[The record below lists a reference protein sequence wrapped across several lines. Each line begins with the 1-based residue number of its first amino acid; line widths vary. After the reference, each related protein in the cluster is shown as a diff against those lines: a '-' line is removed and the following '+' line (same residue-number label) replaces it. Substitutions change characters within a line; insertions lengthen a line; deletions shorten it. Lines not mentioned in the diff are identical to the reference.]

1 MTFLTD
7 GRQMSAMEVNTR
19 EFARNFARYRRIAS
33 LGEKV
38 RISSPDGVFVFT
50 REGPGMTGSDLL
62 AKLGRLRPG
71 KGLFSAQ
78 GADRIEAGAR
88 TKKAARSPW
97 DS

>member
-1 MTFLTD
+1 
-7 GRQMSAMEVNTR
+7 METNTR
-19 EFARNFARYRRIAS
+19 DFARNLARYRRIAS

-62 AKLGRLRPG
+62 ARLGHLRHG
-71 KGLFSAQ
+71 KGLFSAR
-78 GADRIEAGAR
+78 GADRIEIGVR